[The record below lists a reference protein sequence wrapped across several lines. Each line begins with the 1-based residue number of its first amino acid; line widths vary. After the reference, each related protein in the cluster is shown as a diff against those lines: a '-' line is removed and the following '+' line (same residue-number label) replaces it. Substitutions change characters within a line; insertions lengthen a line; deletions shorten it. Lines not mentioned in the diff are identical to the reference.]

1 MTIAQTMASTG
12 GGDAARGLGGA
23 AAALTPGDLAELITT
38 FNDVTGKLEATHAQL
53 RAEVHR
59 LNDELGEARE
69 RLRRSERLAEL
80 GEMAAGI
87 AHEIRNPLGS
97 IGLYSE
103 VLAADLERLDGAD
116 TNDRESP
123 CATARKIGSAVRR
136 LDGIVRDVLD
146 FARDLRVRPE
156 PIGVDELFDTA
167 VGSPRLDSARTD
179 AAGVRFERLDGG
191 EGRPG
196 TVWCDR
202 SLGLQALL
210 NVVENARQ
218 ATGGADQA
226 GTGQQPSAVTLD
238 CRRATVRGSDGH
250 ARPGV
255 ALIVR
260 DAGPGIDPGVLERMF
275 NPFFTTRNT
284 GTGLGLAIVH
294 RIVDA
299 HGGSVVVRNNNE
311 IESELEAGRGARGAT
326 VELRFPDAGDVS
338 GAAGPVVCAQRGQGR
353 AETELE

>member
-1 MTIAQTMASTG
+1 MTVAPTEQTQSV
-12 GGDAARGLGGA
+12 RGLTEA
-23 AAALTPGDLAELITT
+23 SAALTPGDLAELITT

-53 RAEVHR
+53 RSEVHR

-97 IGLYSE
+97 ISLYSE
-103 VLAADLERLDGAD
+103 VLAGDLERLGGIDPSD
-116 TNDRESP
+116 EDSP

-156 PIGVDELFDTA
+156 AVGIGELFDAA
-167 VGSPRLDSARTD
+167 VGSPRLDPTGTP
-179 AAGVRFERLDGG
+179 AGVRFDRRDG
-191 EGRPG
+191 EQGRPG
-196 TVWCDR
+196 SVCCDP

-218 ATGGADQA
+218 AMIGDGDCGAGVDAEAGGRA
-226 GTGQQPSAVTLD
+226 GVVTLD
-238 CRRATVRGSDGH
+238 CRRVTDRGSDGR

-260 DAGPGIDPGVLERMF
+260 DTGPGIDRGVLGRMF

-299 HGGSVVVRNNNE
+299 HGGSVVVRNNIE
-311 IESELEAGRGARGAT
+311 IEQEAGQGARGVT
-326 VELRFPDAGDVS
+326 VELRFPDAEHGSD
-338 GAAGPVVCAQRGQGR
+338 GPGPVFRTGRGEGR
-353 AETELE
+353 AETERQG